1 MGCTKKII
9 KKKNCWVHFK
19 PKIINV
25 SFSFFLVI
33 LNYYMNQHFHS
44 QHAIFWFKIFFSRFY
59 TQAASVEGEK
69 CFLPKIADNIFYPK
83 GPKLIVFYWPGY
95 KFSVDQNFQSC
106 RIVILKILNQ
116 NRLSHICSF
125 GSFFVCVCS
134 FSTVWFFHGRIFLFF
149 IFILVIAYKIR
160 ELLLILLLKII
171 KNPTWK
177 IKIKWGLE

>member
-1 MGCTKKII
+1 
-9 KKKNCWVHFK
+9 
-19 PKIINV
+19 
-25 SFSFFLVI
+25 
-33 LNYYMNQHFHS
+33 MNQHFHS

-125 GSFFVCVCS
+125 GSFFVCVFFFNCMV
-134 FSTVWFFHGRIFLFF
+134 FSWKNHFFFLV
-149 IFILVIAYKIR
+149 VIAYKIR

>member
-1 MGCTKKII
+1 
-9 KKKNCWVHFK
+9 
-19 PKIINV
+19 
-25 SFSFFLVI
+25 
-33 LNYYMNQHFHS
+33 MNQHFHS

-95 KFSVDQNFQSC
+95 KFSVDQNFQSR

-149 IFILVIAYKIR
+149 FILVIAYKIR